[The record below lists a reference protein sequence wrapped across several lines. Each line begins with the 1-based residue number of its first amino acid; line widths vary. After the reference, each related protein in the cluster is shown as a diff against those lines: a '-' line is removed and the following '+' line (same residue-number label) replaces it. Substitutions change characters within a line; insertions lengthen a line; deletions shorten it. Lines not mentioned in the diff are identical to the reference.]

1 MQVTDPVADMLSR
14 IDNALDRRKNV
25 VDIPASKL
33 KKGISQ
39 KLKEQGFI
47 RDFKNI
53 RNPRQGILRLYLK
66 YGPEEESVISDLE
79 SISSPGRREYV
90 GVDEI
95 PLIKSGLG
103 IALLTTPEGVLTGQ
117 EARDQNV
124 GGELLCE
131 VW

>member
-14 IDNALDRRKNV
+14 INNALVREQNV

-33 KKGISQ
+33 KRGICE
-39 KLKEQGFI
+39 KLEEQGFI

-53 RNPRQGILRLYLK
+53 RNPRQGILRIYLK
-66 YGPEEESVISDLE
+66 YGPGDDSVISGLNRV
-79 SISSPGRREYV
+79 SSPGRREYV
-90 GVDEI
+90 GVDDI
-95 PLIKSGLG
+95 PLVKSGLG

-117 EARDQNV
+117 EARDHNV